1 MLPITKKK
9 NIVTKN
15 INNTEMFFPIS
26 YKNSTNCLSDQD
38 FYQQEQNQQ
47 SFSGFHTLHFIFSV
61 FKLATLSLLLL
72 QKSHLCSKMKKN
84 IYCY

>member
-1 MLPITKKK
+1 
-9 NIVTKN
+9 
-15 INNTEMFFPIS
+15 MFFPIS

-38 FYQQEQNQQ
+38 FYQQEQDQQ

-72 QKSHLCSKMKKN
+72 QKSRLCSKMENDIYRNLKKH
-84 IYCY
+84 IYISKRETN